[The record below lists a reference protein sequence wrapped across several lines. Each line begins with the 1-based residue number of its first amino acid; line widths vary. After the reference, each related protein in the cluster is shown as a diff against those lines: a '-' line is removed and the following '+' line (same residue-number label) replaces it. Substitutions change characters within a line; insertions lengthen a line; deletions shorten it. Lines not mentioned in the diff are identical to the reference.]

1 MKKKAQMHVE
11 MILSFALFILSI
23 TIIFFLLNPLS
34 KQSSNKMEINII
46 QQKILDKVS
55 SEIGIISV
63 ITTTENGCYEFPA
76 NYITEYGTD
85 FTEFQQENLRKYNLY
100 FSEDLSNTQTHNI
113 LGCEPTS
120 FSFGVYLTEDLVVYD
135 KVTQLITQYNSEYES
150 LKDELR
156 LNNDFTFK
164 FKTKDNLEIS
174 ELKTTKSPP
183 SGINIVANEFPV
195 RVIKSSGEIQE
206 LILNIQAW

>member
-1 MKKKAQMHVE
+1 MGKKAQMHVE

-23 TIIFFLLNPLS
+23 TIIFLLLNPIS

-46 QQKILDKVS
+46 QQKILNKIS
-55 SEIGIISV
+55 SEVGIMSV
-63 ITTTENGCYEFPA
+63 ITTTENGCYEFPL
-76 NYITEYGTD
+76 NYINEYGSE

-113 LGCEPTS
+113 PGCEPTG
-120 FSFGVYLTEDLVVYD
+120 FSFGVYLTEDLIVYD
-135 KVTQLITQYNSEYES
+135 KINELITEYNSAYEP

-164 FKTKDNLEIS
+164 FKTKDNVEVQG
-174 ELKTTKSPP
+174 LKTSKSPP
-183 SGINIVANEFPV
+183 SGINIIANEFPV